1 MSVWTTVSGSI
12 GFDKDPYIISKNED
26 GSMKFYKTGEFKGM
40 IQQKLP
46 YPEEQFFLNKPDPYY
61 DDEKKTPGF
70 RFDVEITS
78 FPLIKREINEL
89 VQGLP
94 SGEDDIIGCSLA
106 EENYP
111 RCSSSNFSSP
121 QTEKLFRETV
131 LKYFSYWEG
140 ISWEEQVDACPTV
153 LDFEHQ
159 TEGAVLTIHDNI
171 RYCHAKEFHE
181 SFMNF
186 LTKLVEKDYLIDHGS
201 FTYSDYQET
210 YYVNISNTH
219 ICVTHQTLD
228 ENGMP
233 KDADYEYYQIFQF
246 KNHSTKDKW
255 FPVKYTLRKVDSLDT
270 GGIYPEIEEQG
281 KSLFFF
287 C

>member
-26 GSMKFYKTGEFKGM
+26 GSMKFYKTGDFKGM

-61 DDEKKTPGF
+61 DDEKKRAGF
-70 RFDVEITS
+70 RFGVEITS
-78 FPLIKREINEL
+78 FPLIEREIGEL
-89 VQGLP
+89 VRDLP
-94 SGEDDIIGCSLA
+94 SGEDDIIGCSLT
-106 EENYP
+106 EENYH

-121 QTEKLFRETV
+121 QTEKLFREIV
-131 LKYFSYWEG
+131 LKFFPYWEG
-140 ISWEEQVDACPTV
+140 ISWEEQTDVCPTV

-171 RYCHAKEFHE
+171 RYCHAKEFHR
-181 SFMNF
+181 SLMNF
-186 LTKLVEKDYLIDHGS
+186 LAKLVEKDYFINHGS

-219 ICVTHQTLD
+219 IRVTHQTLD
-228 ENGMP
+228 EDNMP
-233 KDADYEYYQIFQF
+233 KDTNYEYYQIFQI
-246 KNHSTKDKW
+246 KDRSTKDKK
-255 FPVKYTLRKVDSLDT
+255 FSLRYTLKKVDSIVS
-270 GGIYPEIEEQG
+270 GSIYPEIEE
-281 KSLFFF
+281 
-287 C
+287 

>member
-26 GSMKFYKTGEFKGM
+26 GSMKFYKNGDFKGM
-40 IQQKLP
+40 VQQKLP

-61 DDEKKTPGF
+61 DDEKKRAGF

-78 FPLIKREINEL
+78 FPLIEREISEM
-89 VQGLP
+89 VRDLP
-94 SGEDDIIGCSLA
+94 SGEDDIIGCSLT
-106 EENYP
+106 EENYY
-111 RCSSSNFSSP
+111 RCSSSHFSSP

-131 LKYFSYWEG
+131 LKFFPYWEG
-140 ISWEEQVDACPTV
+140 ISWEEQVDACPSV

-181 SFMNF
+181 SLMKF

-210 YYVNISNTH
+210 YYVNITNTCV
-219 ICVTHQTLD
+219 CVTHQTLD
-228 ENGMP
+228 INDMP
-233 KDADYEYYQIFQF
+233 KETDYEYYQIYHI
-246 KNHSTKDKW
+246 KDRSTKEKR
-255 FPVKYTLRKVDSLDT
+255 FPYKCVLRKVDSIDA
-270 GGIYPEIEEQG
+270 IYRGCHPEIEE
-281 KSLFFF
+281 
-287 C
+287 